1 MVRVRVRLMI
11 RSRVRDRIKIIH
23 RISEGLDTRL
33 GLGLGFWIELGLKI
47 SRVKVRGTLPIGK
60 LLGL

>member
-23 RISEGLDTRL
+23 RISEGLDTKL
-33 GLGLGFWIELGLKI
+33 GLGLGFWI
-47 SRVKVRGTLPIGK
+47 SS
-60 LLGL
+60 